1 MLHEL
6 AHGSDAGGPRQ
17 LSELSELGLA
27 VDPSR
32 EDADEE
38 AALRLRPGCGI
49 GLTRGHSRIMP
60 RYSLD

>member
-6 AHGSDAGGPRQ
+6 AHRGDTRGPRQ
-17 LSELSELGLA
+17 LSELPELGPA

-49 GLTRGHSRIMP
+49 GLTRGHRRIMP